1 MKSVKLITTITL
13 ILIIMVVMA
22 ACSNKEDIEVVTEE
36 SVETIEEGL
45 VEPEESGIDELDA
58 MGDVEIDKGL
68 FNVEMTIPAEFVGE
82 EATQENLDQEAMK
95 NGYKS
100 IILNED
106 GSATYTM
113 TKTQHNKMMDEMK
126 TSFDISFQEM
136 VASEDYPN
144 VVSIKANDNYT
155 EFIVVTKNQELDM
168 SESFSVL
175 TFYMYSGMYNIF
187 NGTEVDNI
195 NIKYINEASGEI
207 ISESNSSDMY
217 E

>member
-207 ISESNSSDMY
+207 ISESNSSDM
-217 E
+217 